1 MNSPCSKTIIKEE
14 LNSIHEGE
22 DWYSD
27 KHETRADQ
35 KYAEQGFRPSAA
47 QEWLNTQNMTRVGGN
62 DSVEYIRLVGLLTI
76 PSELGFPPV
85 EDSEAREMIDTA
97 KTRYAEEHPG
107 MEPSTESDPE
117 GHRKSASAYY
127 DEIGN
132 TRGT

>member
-1 MNSPCSKTIIKEE
+1 MKLTKSKLQQIIKEE

-27 KHETRADQ
+27 
-35 KYAEQGFRPSAA
+35 EQGFRPSAA
-47 QEWLNTQNMTRVGGN
+47 QEWLNTQNMTRVGRN

-107 MEPSTESDPE
+107 MEPSTEPDPE